1 MSTTMLCAVLHGVR
15 DLRLEERPVPE
26 PGPDEV
32 LVRISRVGVCGSDV
46 HYYTHGR
53 IGGYVVRE
61 PMILGH
67 ESAGTVVARGRNV
80 TRFSEGHRVT
90 MEPGFTCRKCFYC
103 RSGHYNLCPA
113 VTFMATPPVDG
124 ALCEYVAWPEDF
136 VFPLPD
142 DLTLDEGAMMEPL
155 SVGLWAAARGGVR
168 PGDSV
173 AIWGCGPIGLL
184 TLQACKVAGATT
196 LIGVDLEEYR
206 LERARRLGATHTF
219 NDSDGTALDAL
230 RRVCAGLR
238 GFGPDHSGVD
248 VAFETAGSVATTRN
262 ALAAARPGGVAV
274 LVGDRHSRD
283 VPVREPVSS
292 CAGADARETSRC
304 GLSDH
309 PALSAGGCGAG
320 SALCRRAQ
328 IRGAEGDGR
337 RGRLG
342 AQRTTGRMSSVALP
356 VRIAGGTSSVSA
368 WMSNR
373 LCAVQAVERWP
384 NTPGLAI

>member
-124 ALCEYVAWPEDF
+124 ALCEYVAWPEDS

-238 GFGPDHSGVD
+238 GFGPEYSGVD

-274 LVGDRHSRD
+274 LVGLPPEAMVEIDIVSAAG
-283 VPVREPVSS
+283 REIDIRGMFRYANRYP
-292 CAGADARETSRC
+292 
-304 GLSDH
+304 
-309 PALSAGGCGAG
+309 PAL
-320 SALCRRAQ
+320 ALTRARRVDVASLITQ
-328 IRGAEGDGR
+328 HFPLEDAEQALRFADEHKSEA
-337 RGRLG
+337 LKV
-342 AQRTTGRMSSVALP
+342 MVDVAD
-356 VRIAGGTSSVSA
+356 
-368 WMSNR
+368 
-373 LCAVQAVERWP
+373 
-384 NTPGLAI
+384 